1 MNTDLIIKNVEIID
15 GTGAPAF
22 HGAVAVSEGRISKV
36 YKGSQPSDEELSLC
50 AEVIDGEG
58 RVLSPGFIDIHSHS
72 DTTIVNVPEAHSR
85 LLQGITTEFGGNCGI
100 SAAPFNPEFEADHR
114 YYLRESFG
122 TSPFRWT
129 SVGEYL
135 LHVENIH
142 PSVNIGTF
150 AGHGTIRIATMG
162 FSPDQPSEDQMKT
175 MKKYLKAALED
186 GAFGLSSGLIYSP
199 GSFAQADELVELAKE
214 LVPYDAVYATHM
226 RNEGLNLIPSVIEA
240 ISLAEESGAFVE
252 ISHHKEIRKELWQ
265 DAVFQSVQLMKEAR
279 ERGVRVAFDQYPYRA
294 SATSLDSN
302 IPGWAFEGGQEKL
315 FENLRNPQT
324 RSKLIEETNASHV
337 GRWGDIFISYAYG
350 EENRWAV
357 GKSIEEIARIQ
368 EKDPAEACFDII
380 LATNGRVNEV
390 NYGMCE
396 EDIEFIMSQ
405 DFGVIGSDGE
415 AMSLDFE
422 GIPHPRNFGTFP
434 RVIAHYC
441 REREL
446 FSLETA
452 IRKMTGMPAERM
464 GLNDRGL
471 LAEGMWADMVLFD
484 FDAIEDTPTY
494 DNPKQPCKGIER
506 VYVNGILT
514 VHDGKHTGARA
525 GHVLRHTPLAR

>member
-186 GAFGLSSGLIYSP
+186 GAFGLSSG
-199 GSFAQADELVELAKE
+199 
-214 LVPYDAVYATHM
+214 
-226 RNEGLNLIPSVIEA
+226 
-240 ISLAEESGAFVE
+240 
-252 ISHHKEIRKELWQ
+252 
-265 DAVFQSVQLMKEAR
+265 
-279 ERGVRVAFDQYPYRA
+279 
-294 SATSLDSN
+294 
-302 IPGWAFEGGQEKL
+302 
-315 FENLRNPQT
+315 
-324 RSKLIEETNASHV
+324 
-337 GRWGDIFISYAYG
+337 
-350 EENRWAV
+350 
-357 GKSIEEIARIQ
+357 
-368 EKDPAEACFDII
+368 
-380 LATNGRVNEV
+380 
-390 NYGMCE
+390 
-396 EDIEFIMSQ
+396 
-405 DFGVIGSDGE
+405 
-415 AMSLDFE
+415 
-422 GIPHPRNFGTFP
+422 
-434 RVIAHYC
+434 
-441 REREL
+441 
-446 FSLETA
+446 
-452 IRKMTGMPAERM
+452 
-464 GLNDRGL
+464 
-471 LAEGMWADMVLFD
+471 
-484 FDAIEDTPTY
+484 
-494 DNPKQPCKGIER
+494 
-506 VYVNGILT
+506 
-514 VHDGKHTGARA
+514 
-525 GHVLRHTPLAR
+525 